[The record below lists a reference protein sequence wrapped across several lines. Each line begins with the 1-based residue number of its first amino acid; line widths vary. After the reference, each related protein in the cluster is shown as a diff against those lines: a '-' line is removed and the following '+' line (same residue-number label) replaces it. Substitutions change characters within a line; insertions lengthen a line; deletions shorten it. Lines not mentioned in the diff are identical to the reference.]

1 MPDTAY
7 TYYTTESLHGNYQY
21 LTLTEIVDA
30 MVLRAHSNPDS
41 NLHKKTRDQFILEAK
56 FGIKEL
62 SKSLVSDVLAL
73 ELEVGDDLTFVFP
86 QDYVDWVRVSKV
98 GPAPDYNLLELD
110 RNTRSHR
117 ATTYLQDHNYNILF
131 AENGDPLEAD
141 GSNVFN
147 KPLKRKVLC
156 ENQLGGKF
164 QTNTANYSKHGEFL
178 IDKRRGQISLD
189 SDLVGQSI
197 VLEYIS
203 DGLQWEDI
211 HTDEITVHKYYDA
224 PLRRWVEW
232 NLINNDMS
240 VPERSKMRAE
250 RLFYAARSA
259 AAIQLANIKVAEV
272 SKVFRS
278 KLKWVKT

>member
-7 TYYTTESLHGNYQY
+7 TYYTTEALHGNYHY
-21 LTLTEIVDA
+21 ISLTEIIDA
-30 MVLRAHSNPDS
+30 MVLRAHANSDNY
-41 NLHKKTRDQFILEAK
+41 LHKKHRDQFILEAK
-56 FGIKEL
+56 YGIKEL

-73 ELEVGDDLTFVFP
+73 ELEIGDDLTFVFP

-110 RNTRSHR
+110 RNTTSHR
-117 ATTYLQDHNYNILF
+117 AVTYLQDHNYNILF

-147 KPLKRKVLC
+147 KPLQRKVLC

-178 IDKRRGQISLD
+178 IDKRRGLFAFD
-189 SDLVGQSI
+189 SGLVGKSI
-197 VLEYIS
+197 VVEYIS

-211 HTDEITVHKYYDA
+211 HEEEIMVHKYYDL
-224 PLRRWVEW
+224 PIRRWVEW
-232 NLINNDMS
+232 NLINNDAS
-240 VPERSKMRAE
+240 VPERSKIRAE
-250 RLFYAARSA
+250 RLFYGARSA
-259 AAIQLANIKVAEV
+259 AAIQLANIKVSEV
-272 SKVFRS
+272 SKIFRS
-278 KLKWVKT
+278 KLKWIKT